1 MFETVPP
8 KRGPM
13 FEIGWSEILIIVV
26 VALVVIGPKDLPRVL
41 RTAGQMLGRVR
52 RMAGEF
58 QSTFNQALRE
68 AERQAEID
76 DLKKKLAEANS
87 LDLMGTKPAA
97 TPMSDPDPQAGTAPV
112 LDPNAPV
119 EPPAIAP
126 VDVVPFDSIG
136 QPVPSGEALSLAD
149 AAGGPPAASEPA
161 HRIATP
167 PAPPPEDHPPLPAP
181 SIQAPSTESGVE
193 AAKPAVAPTPSAGSL
208 S

>member
-1 MFETVPP
+1 
-8 KRGPM
+8 M

-97 TPMSDPDPQAGTAPV
+97 KPMSDPDPHPGIAPV

-119 EPPAIAP
+119 EPPVIAP
-126 VDVVPFDSIG
+126 VDAVPFDSIG

-149 AAGGPPAASEPA
+149 AAGGLPAVSEPA
-161 HRIATP
+161 PSEPVPRIATP
-167 PAPPPEDHPPLPAP
+167 PAPPPEDHAPSPAP
-181 SIQAPSTESGVE
+181 SILAPSTESGAE

>member
-1 MFETVPP
+1 MFEV
-8 KRGPM
+8 
-13 FEIGWSEILIIVV
+13 GWSEILIIVV

-87 LDLMGTKPAA
+87 LDLMGTKPVAK
-97 TPMSDPDPQAGTAPV
+97 PMPDPDPHPETGPV
-112 LDPNAPV
+112 IDPNAPAV
-119 EPPAIAP
+119 PPVIAP
-126 VDVVPFDSIG
+126 VDAVPFDSIG

-149 AAGGPPAASEPA
+149 AAGGVPAASEPA
-161 HRIATP
+161 PHIATP
-167 PAPPPEDHPPLPAP
+167 PAATPPAQPPQDRAPSPAP
-181 SIQAPSTESGVE
+181 SIEAPSTESGAE